1 MAEVTGILLSQL
13 NEGTKLPEIKR
24 PVTQEKVRL
33 YAEASGDFN
42 PIHIDEDFAKKTP
55 LGGTIAHGMLVLAY
69 VSHMLTVA
77 FGKSWLNSGKLDVRF
92 RNPARMGDVLNSS
105 GKITR
110 VERQDNETLVTC
122 EILCRNQKGEAVI
135 SGGASVKLNPK

>member
-1 MAEVTGILLSQL
+1 MAEATGILLAQL
-13 NEGTKLPEIKR
+13 NEGTTLPEIKR
-24 PVTQEKVRL
+24 TVTQEKVKL

-42 PIHIDEDFAKKTP
+42 PIHIDGDFAKKTP

-77 FGKSWLNSGKLDVRF
+77 FGKSWLSNGKLDVRF
-92 RNPARMGDVLNSS
+92 RNPARMGDVLTAG

-110 VERQDNETLVTC
+110 VERSDNETLVSC
-122 EILCRNQKGEAVI
+122 EILCQNQKGEPVI
-135 SGGASVKLNPK
+135 SGEANVKVNSK